1 MWLEKFTKWRSR
13 RLSMADAD
21 VLNALGLE
29 FFVTF
34 LHYGAIGVFANI
46 AANFMKV
53 LLNRTFYLTFF

>member
-1 MWLEKFTKWRSR
+1 
-13 RLSMADAD
+13 MADAD